1 MDTRNKRPNRRRQLQ
16 EIIESYSNGVE
27 INSRPKRI
35 KKSEIHL
42 AFFNFQG
49 NLGNFEKSRFR
60 FSKKAFRPSTASSV
74 P

>member
-35 KKSEIHL
+35 KKSEMYL
-42 AFFNFQG
+42 AFF
-49 NLGNFEKSRFR
+49 
-60 FSKKAFRPSTASSV
+60 
-74 P
+74 